1 MDIER
6 YRLIIKVGKDFRSRQ
21 NTSPLIAERK
31 RKRSLA
37 ISKERERRLKSRR
50 ARLKRVFG
58 EGIESCAVC
67 DHFFKKG
74 EDIFD
79 YVLGDKTESLCRV
92 CHLLR
97 EKLLNP
103 SSTQVES
110 IDNFMVKEA

>member
-1 MDIER
+1 MEEDKR
-6 YRLIIKVGKDFRSRQ
+6 SYMVKVGKDFWSRK
-21 NTSPLIAERK
+21 NNSPLIAERK

-37 ISKERERRLKSRR
+37 ISKERERRLRSRK

-58 EGIESCAVC
+58 ESIESCAVC
-67 DHFFKKG
+67 DHFFRKG